1 MAPKISTRA
10 RSNAAHFPASP
21 AQRAYASY
29 RAYCWRLGQRP
40 LSFEKWLALS
50 DRQWSLPQLV
60 PMDSGLGRAA
70 VVVSAAPLANSPEP
84 SIQGDTETM
93 QNDAEAKDQATQHS
107 VVP

>member
-1 MAPKISTRA
+1 
-10 RSNAAHFPASP
+10 
-21 AQRAYASY
+21 
-29 RAYCWRLGQRP
+29 
-40 LSFEKWLALS
+40 
-50 DRQWSLPQLV
+50 
-60 PMDSGLGRAA
+60 MDSGLGRAA